1 MPKVADVM
9 KDVTKDVKFN
19 THIEKVLSTTSSK
32 IPSGAFIPTTIAD
45 LEKEID
51 IDLQEIRQA
60 EAELTG
66 QYFNEEEFQILKQMF
81 RNEYFTEAEFK
92 ILKKIFKEDEYALEP
107 IEDTGDMTVA
117 STADTDAGETTVM
130 SMDAVGE
137 ETPIED
143 DIDGFLNITADAD

>member
-51 IDLQEIRQA
+51 IDLQEKISEIEENAKQIDEQIA
-60 EAELTG
+60 EKVN
-66 QYFNEEEFQILKQMF
+66 QS
-81 RNEYFTEAEFK
+81 
-92 ILKKIFKEDEYALEP
+92 KKISPCFIL
-107 IEDTGDMTVA
+107 
-117 STADTDAGETTVM
+117 SR
-130 SMDAVGE
+130 
-137 ETPIED
+137 
-143 DIDGFLNITADAD
+143 